1 MSINK
6 SSFIERVKY
15 MMKNPSALGKG
26 LWGGGKMPMH
36 WKLLFAGQS
45 LIFTLAIWV
54 RLQDI
59 ERAKRLKKME
69 DDEKAMDGSVV
80 PKRGGD
86 GEVASSVHR

>member
-1 MSINK
+1 
-6 SSFIERVKY
+6 

-26 LWGGGKMPMH
+26 LWGGGKMPIH

-59 ERAKRLKKME
+59 ERAKRLKTME
-69 DDEKAMDGSVV
+69 DDEKAMGDDILEN
-80 PKRGGD
+80 RGGG
-86 GEVASSVHR
+86 GEVASSVSR